1 MHARPV
7 LAVVLA
13 AVGVAGGLRAVDSG
27 GATQRPGFDAAAAYA
42 LTARLLDFG
51 PRPAGSVADRRVAD
65 DLVRLLPGGHFE
77 AVPGGLRNVV
87 GSLPGRAPAIV
98 VGAHYDST
106 PVPGYLG
113 ANNSAAGVAAVVEIA
128 RALVRSPRRAGD
140 RAVSFALFDGEEAPA
155 GFTDFYAQGD
165 RGSKAYVA
173 AHRASTGELVLLDFI
188 ANHGLSIPREAG
200 SDRALWARLRAAA
213 QAVGAA
219 GAFPPATVP
228 QILDDHTPFRLA
240 GVPAI
245 DLIDFAYPCWQRT
258 CDTLRQISRAS
269 LAASGRTVLALLRAE
284 RRR

>member
-27 GATQRPGFDAAAAYA
+27 GATDPPGFDAAAAYA

-51 PRPAGSVADRRVAD
+51 PRPAGSAAERRVAAV
-65 DLVRLLPGGHFE
+65 LVRLLPGGHFE
-77 AVPGGLRNVV
+77 TVPGGLRNIV

-113 ANNSAAGVAAVVEIA
+113 ANNSAAGVAAVVGIA
-128 RALVRSPRRAGD
+128 RALARSPRSTAD
-140 RAVSFALFDGEEAPA
+140 RAVSFALFDGEEAPS

-173 AHRASTGELVLLDFI
+173 AHRATTGELVLLDFI
-188 ANHGLSIPREAG
+188 ANHGLRIQREGG
-200 SDRALWARLRAAA
+200 SDPALWARLRAAA
-213 QAVGAA
+213 RAVAA
-219 GAFPPATVP
+219 GGAFPAGTVP

-240 GVPAI
+240 GIPAV

-258 CDTLRQISRAS
+258 CDTLHQISRAS
-269 LAASGRTVLALLRAE
+269 LAASGRTVLDLVRAE